1 MQFTV
6 PPEHRH
12 QLADRLGAYMSRYGY
27 KRLETPIIDSADLF
41 LTRAGDQII
50 DHLFTFE
57 RLGHQWAL
65 RPEFTAAAAHA
76 YAERFPDR
84 QPVVRWQFR
93 GSVFEDNPNADSY
106 QRYSI
111 GAELI
116 GMAGDAADAEI
127 IAMAVGGI
135 DALGVNK
142 WMLVLGHVQLMR
154 LLLSRFDLDNRTQR
168 FLLNHLS
175 SLRNPAEGKTHVLAL
190 LDRLLLGRGVLP
202 DIAVDYTDSDSAAEL
217 NTQQILDVLLDATQH
232 GVTMGG
238 RTRHDIVR
246 RLLQKRQRANERNQ
260 IVAAL
265 DFLERWTAINDAPE
279 EAFRQIEAMIASEDS
294 QAQAVVASWRR
305 VIALLEAYGVPLA
318 NIRLQ
323 PALAR
328 NWDYYTGI
336 VFEINSA
343 DSLHLAGGGRY
354 DELTRLIG
362 GKRDVPAVGFAYYAD
377 ALAKAVPPV
386 KSTPVTALAIAVTP
400 ESDAAAVR
408 WAQAL
413 RGRGVTVVL
422 VPAESAGTGALTL
435 RTDGG
440 AQIGGQTYQ
449 PEQIDALIASLEKM
463 E

>member
-1 MQFTV
+1 MQLTL
-6 PPEHRH
+6 PPDHRH
-12 QLADRLGAYMSRYGY
+12 HLAERLGAFMSHFGY
-27 KRLETPIIDSADLF
+27 ERLETPIIDSADLF

-76 YAERFPDR
+76 YAERFPDH

-127 IAMAVGGI
+127 IAMAAGGI
-135 DALGVNK
+135 DHLGSSG
-142 WMLVLGHVQLMR
+142 WTLVLGHVQLMR
-154 LLLSRFDLDNRTQR
+154 LLLSRFNLDSRTGR
-168 FLLNHLS
+168 FLLNHLA
-175 SLRNPAEGKTHVLAL
+175 SLRDPAEGKAHVLAL
-190 LDRLLLGRGVLP
+190 LDRLLGRGDLP
-202 DIAVDYTDSDSAAEL
+202 EVATDYAVGDSAAEL

-232 GVTMGG
+232 GATMGG

-246 RLLQKRQRANERNQ
+246 RLLQKRQRANERDQ
-260 IVAAL
+260 IVAAI
-265 DFLERWTAINDAPE
+265 DFLERWTAIDDMPE
-279 EAFRQIEAMIASEDS
+279 TAFRQIEMMIATDDV
-294 QAQAVVASWRR
+294 AAHGVVTSWRR
-305 VIALLEAYGVPLA
+305 VIALLDAYGIPA
-318 NIRLQ
+318 DSIRVQ

-343 DSLHLAGGGRY
+343 DGLHLGGGGRY

-377 ALAKAVPPV
+377 ALAKAVPLL
-386 KSTPVTALAIAVTP
+386 KSAPRQALTIAVTP
-400 ESDAAAVR
+400 ETDAVAVH

-413 RGRGVTVVL
+413 RGRGVPVVL
-422 VPAESAGTGALTL
+422 MPDAAASPTL
-435 RTDGG
+435 IPLTDGSARLG
-440 AQIGGQTYQ
+440 AQTYRL
-449 PEQIDALIASLEKM
+449 EHIDALIASLEM
-463 E
+463 TE